1 MAAKKNPT
9 RKPVDPKKKDTGSAA
24 GKAAGKAVKPSSA
37 ADFRKKEE
45 EDKRIARETKR
56 NPKDANGNSYFG
68 PDKKGATPK
77 PADPYKPNWDVP
89 EGTPWKPDSPYN
101 PKNDPKKSPN
111 VIIPKLPAPTP
122 SKPKTPDAP
131 KKSPSST
138 TTTNPPSIATAM
150 KSSTRGMNSKG
161 KIVLNKKKK

>member
-122 SKPKTPDAP
+122 SKPKTPDVP
-131 KKSPSST
+131 KT
-138 TTTNPPSIATAM
+138 TTTTTQP
-150 KSSTRGMNSKG
+150 RGMNQLG
-161 KIVLNKKKK
+161 KIVGSSSGSTAKKKKNK